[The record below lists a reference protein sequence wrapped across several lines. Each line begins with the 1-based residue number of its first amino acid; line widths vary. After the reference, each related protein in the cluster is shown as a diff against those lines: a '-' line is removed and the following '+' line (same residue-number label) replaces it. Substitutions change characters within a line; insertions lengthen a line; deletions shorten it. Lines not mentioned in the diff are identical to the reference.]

1 MVTHTYQKGCLLVT
15 EGRPLALSGV
25 HFLAVAP
32 AACTVVEV
40 VVVACTAAE
49 EVVVV
54 VVAVA
59 CTAAEEV
66 AVVVACTAAE
76 EVAVV
81 AYTTAEA
88 FVDPFLASPVAG
100 REVAQAYLPLPS
112 FHLLASDLRQE
123 KGKGS

>member
-1 MVTHTYQKGCLLVT
+1 MVTHTYQKGFLLVM
-15 EGRPLALSGV
+15 EGRPLALSGA
-25 HFLAVAP
+25 HFPAVAP

-40 VVVACTAAE
+40 VAVACTAA
-49 EVVVV
+49 VV
-54 VVAVA
+54 VA

-76 EVAVV
+76 AS
-81 AYTTAEA
+81 
-88 FVDPFLASPVAG
+88 VDPFLASPAAG
-100 REVAQAYLPLPS
+100 REVARAFLPSPS

>member
-15 EGRPLALSGV
+15 EGRPLTLSGV

-54 VVAVA
+54 VA

-100 REVAQAYLPLPS
+100 REVARAYLPLPS